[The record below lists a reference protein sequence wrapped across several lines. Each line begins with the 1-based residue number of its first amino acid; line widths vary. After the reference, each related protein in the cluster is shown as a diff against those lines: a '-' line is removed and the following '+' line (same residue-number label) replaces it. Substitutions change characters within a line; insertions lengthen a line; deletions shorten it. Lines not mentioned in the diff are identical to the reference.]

1 MKKPRP
7 EPLGTWE
14 DAADLALD
22 AALRATPE
30 QRLAW
35 LEEVQ
40 RIAWQSGA
48 TQRALEERWRREK
61 AMWES
66 RIE

>member
-1 MKKPRP
+1 MT
-7 EPLGTWE
+7 GSWE
-14 DAADLALD
+14 DAERWSLE
-22 AALRATPE
+22 AALRATPA

-35 LEEVQ
+35 LEEVR

-48 TQRALEERWRREK
+48 LDRALKERWEREK

-66 RIE
+66 S

>member
-1 MKKPRP
+1 MKRPRS

-14 DAADLALD
+14 DAANLAFD

-40 RIAWQSGA
+40 WIAWQSGA
-48 TQRALEERWRREK
+48 AQRALEERWRREK